1 VVTLAQVAVA
11 LDRPV
16 EALRELD
23 RRPLRLAF
31 LGGTYETVV
40 VRDRV
45 TGATLEATLEA
56 VNGERVDPVELRRR
70 DRELAARHG
79 SALDPPLLDLL
90 LRHAELEAIR
100 VLVTWEGTA
109 DPVPLEAAATEIAAL
124 ARDSDVARIELAEEP
139 EILD

>member
-1 VVTLAQVAVA
+1 VVTLAHVAAA

-56 VNGERVDPVELRRR
+56 VNGESVDPVELRRR
-70 DRELAARHG
+70 DRELAERHG
-79 SALDPPLLDLL
+79 AVLDPPLLDLL
-90 LRHAELEAIR
+90 LRHPELEAIR
-100 VLVTWEGTA
+100 VLVTRERMA
-109 DPVPLEAAATEIAAL
+109 DAVPLRAAAREVAAL
-124 ARDSDVARIELAEEP
+124 ARDPDVTRIELAEEP